1 MARSGPCS
9 RGRTP
14 SIPRAPSPPAAGPP
28 DRSRWPSG
36 GAPEAAGVPGP
47 ALGGE
52 PLREVALR
60 LLGRAAVALLYLAHE
75 RLAVAT
81 DLGQVV
87 FRETAPPLSDPFL
100 ELLPLTLQHVLGHG
114 QPPSRPALDPPTRG
128 QYNTRACSRHRWP
141 AACFPCRHMN
151 GLVVMARPR
160 HPLRAPEPSAPGLP

>member
-14 SIPRAPSPPAAGPP
+14 SIPPAPSPPAAGPP
-28 DRSRWPSG
+28 DRSRWSSSG
-36 GAPEAAGVPGP
+36 PPEATGVPGA

-60 LLGRAAVALLYLAHE
+60 LLARPPVALLYLAHE
-75 RLAVAT
+75 RLAVAI

-87 FRETAPPLSDPFL
+87 VRETAPPLSDPFL

-114 QPPSRPALDPPTRG
+114 QPPSRPAL
-128 QYNTRACSRHRWP
+128 QP
-141 AACFPCRHMN
+141 ADAGGIQHLCRLPSGPRLAFP
-151 GLVVMARPR
+151 ADT
-160 HPLRAPEPSAPGLP
+160 